1 MNKQT
6 LGPLWMFFMLS
17 GLGAQ
22 TGYPPVFGWVFFA
35 LTTLGILSLSWY
47 RHKNFFATV
56 IEMLIILVSAISSMA
71 ISYLALN
78 SAVSLEISIGLR
90 LLVLVLITYC
100 MWALVPNNLR
110 KIWHIF

>member
-6 LGPLWMFFMLS
+6 LGPLWVFFMLS
-17 GLGAQ
+17 SLGAQ
-22 TGYPPVFGWVFFA
+22 AGYPVFGWAFFA
-35 LTTLGILSLSWY
+35 LTILGILSLSWY
-47 RHKNFFATV
+47 RHKNCFATV

-100 MWALVPNNLR
+100 MWAWVPNNLR